1 MVVCP
6 LAGVEVPL
14 GEGEEQGGP
23 VGLHQGDLLLEAGR
37 LLVRPAGGWGPSGE
51 AAGGLLVRPAG
62 GWGPSGE
69 AAGGWGPSGEACWK
83 LGAFW

>member
-37 LLVRPAGGWGPSGE
+37 FLVRPAGGWGPSGEAAGGWGPSGE

-69 AAGGWGPSGEACWK
+69 ACWK